1 MEYVY
6 SFEPFNPLSERPYL
20 YGYVH
25 KPHLLFAYPWVESTV
40 MELDPRLLGRMEN
53 MFRVSSRS
61 SSFWTW
67 HRFS

>member
-6 SFEPFNPLSERPYL
+6 LFKPFNPLNERPYL

-25 KPHLLFAYPWVESTV
+25 KPHLLFAYPWVESKV
-40 MELDPRLLGRMEN
+40 MELDPRFLGRKQN